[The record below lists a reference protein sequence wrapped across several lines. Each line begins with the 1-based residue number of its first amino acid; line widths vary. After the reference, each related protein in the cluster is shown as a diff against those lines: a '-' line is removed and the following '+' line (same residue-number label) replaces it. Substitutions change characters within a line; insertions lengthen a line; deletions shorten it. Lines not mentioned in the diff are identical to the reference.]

1 MFIEYIYSTI
11 PWIIWIS
18 AYELNPDSVL
28 QLELSD
34 PPNNLSVPI
43 NSTLYLRC
51 QIPVEP
57 KQSDSIYVI
66 WRFRHSHKDPA
77 PNIWSFIHKDD
88 DLARCPEPPNT
99 CEFVN
104 QYSIFNKFNQ
114 SPFNNP
120 IATNK
125 LSATN
130 DIELIQRRQLFTL
143 TLTNLQ
149 SDMNG
154 LFQCHTLVNLDA
166 YDKRGYLNILAPP
179 QYPLEIV
186 RIDDTMPPDTE
197 LFNYSN
203 TLGRTFTIISGKLY
217 YFSCLITHANPKPV
231 VTWFI
236 RHSNGEIRELVT
248 FNNLNYSKQLWKPFS
263 NYVDTQTSDVLT
275 HEDDG
280 TFLKCTAKN
289 SMGLASSEEVNLNIE
304 YVPIIYPFES
314 NAIRVLET
322 TSFKQVCRSKANPSA
337 QIYWV
342 DENQNLVSNNSLL
355 DIHHVSRNG
364 PKYYKCVASNEI
376 GETNLKLLVDVL
388 YPPTVHVQSK
398 VTVNEGEALEIAC
411 RVDANPV
418 ASSIYWTYNKFPDQ
432 TRIRDQSTLH
442 WFQSKRIDGSVL
454 KIPHTYPYH
463 AGQYFCHADAEIYM
477 PKDLWLSQNLST
489 SSEVWSIW
497 KQRSRSF
504 AAVNLTINYSP
515 GQPTLT
521 VVYSTNNKGEDYI
534 ILRCQENS
542 SAPGLPRPT
551 FHWLRSVGTNEKT
564 EILDQYFNYEYNEQS
579 KSFTIKLFNLSVFD
593 SGIYSCFVQNEL
605 GSSQL
610 TSVNVLIKSKPVLIN
625 KPNEKMTL
633 EFQNFHTIEQNT
645 TNQQDIIQNLLE
657 YTIHM
662 IPDNTMNCTFISS
675 LSPDVQW
682 LFHSYHNLNDLNQ
695 ILSMNRSILKQWT
708 QNYIIKNRFGLWEIL
723 TTLNFQFNDMRL
735 YMKNSLNKIFKKL
748 NDEFPDKLIPYSWD
762 YQVLKQLFE
771 FLIILQF
778 EGNYLCESSNSM
790 GIEHGLINLRV
801 QKSPTSIIS
810 FSEATSISISEQDAY
825 RHNEEEIKLHGPLF
839 CQFYGKPVLNQI
851 KWWRYTGLNYHEQN
865 TPNQWELIYKT
876 ENFNKS
882 IHIEETSSLLII
894 TGTPAFI
901 TSSRLNFT
909 MYGRQSSYEN
919 LVHNLEKITYR
930 FTMFT
935 MLWLKK
941 FNHKDYGYYKCQSKN
956 EIGSFS
962 ETRRFQRPTSPQ
974 AITKLYHIKS
984 TSTSATIFWKPGGY
998 HSSPVN
1004 ISYQDLRNDSVNKI
1018 RNKIQN
1024 LLSIWLKKIQDMQQ
1038 YSISLEDHGITSF
1051 LTNGTE
1057 SHLLEPSKSL
1067 NNSDIFNGS
1076 FSGRSSDVDLSNIK
1090 GRKTNNRKIVQSEFL
1105 INTEGQN
1112 YINISGLMPNH
1123 LYTVTISRISK
1134 HGKSKPSRPLA
1145 FRTKFF
1151 HLEPPGPIHL
1161 EETKELIQFSKGNPA
1176 LCAQVEVGTINN
1188 DSSRSSTTTTTT
1200 WNLIHFS
1207 LNYSPYIIINNNV
1220 FHSETNNR
1228 YVELSNCKPLSWD
1241 HYTEIPIRLQNKF
1254 HFRARYCIYGYS
1266 TMCTEY
1272 MKPIKDISTH
1282 IVIVAA
1288 LLCITLVVSLSSM
1301 FVYLICKHLK
1311 KNYI

>member
-1 MFIEYIYSTI
+1 MFIEYIYSII

-18 AYELNPDSVL
+18 ANELNPDSVL
-28 QLELSD
+28 QLELYD

-51 QIPVEP
+51 RIPVEP

-104 QYSIFNKFNQ
+104 QYSIYNKFNQ
-114 SPFNNP
+114 SSFNNP
-120 IATNK
+120 ITTNK
-125 LSATN
+125 LSATD

-236 RHSNGEIRELVT
+236 RYSNGEIRELVT
-248 FNNLNYSKQLWKPFS
+248 FNNSNYSKQLWKPFS

-322 TSFKQVCRSKANPSA
+322 TSFKQACRSKANPSA

-355 DIHHVSRNG
+355 HIHHVSRNG
-364 PKYYKCVASNEI
+364 PKLYKCVASNEI

-432 TRIRDQSTLH
+432 TRTRDQSTLH
-442 WFQSKRIDGSVL
+442 WFQYKRIDGSVL
-454 KIPHTYPYH
+454 KIPYTYPYH

-534 ILRCQENS
+534 ILQCQENS
-542 SAPGLPRPT
+542 TAPGLPRPT
-551 FHWLRSVGTNEKT
+551 FHWLRTVGTNERT

-610 TSVNVLIKSKPVLIN
+610 ASVNVLIKS
-625 KPNEKMTL
+625 
-633 EFQNFHTIEQNT
+633 
-645 TNQQDIIQNLLE
+645 
-657 YTIHM
+657 
-662 IPDNTMNCTFISS
+662 
-675 LSPDVQW
+675 
-682 LFHSYHNLNDLNQ
+682 
-695 ILSMNRSILKQWT
+695 
-708 QNYIIKNRFGLWEIL
+708 
-723 TTLNFQFNDMRL
+723 
-735 YMKNSLNKIFKKL
+735 
-748 NDEFPDKLIPYSWD
+748 
-762 YQVLKQLFE
+762 
-771 FLIILQF
+771 
-778 EGNYLCESSNSM
+778 NYLCESSNSM
-790 GIEHGLINLRV
+790 GIEYGLINLKV

-825 RHNEEEIKLHGPLF
+825 RHNEDEIKLHGPLF

-901 TSSRLNFT
+901 TSSRFNFT

-941 FNHKDYGYYKCQSKN
+941 FNHKDYGYYKCQSKS
-956 EIGSFS
+956 EIGSIS
-962 ETRRFQRPTSPQ
+962 EIHRFQRPTSPQ

-1057 SHLLEPSKSL
+1057 SHLLELSKSL
-1067 NNSDIFNGS
+1067 NNSDIFNGP

-1123 LYTVTISRISK
+1123 LYTVTISRITK

-1200 WNLIHFS
+1200 TTTTWNSIHFS

-1311 KNYI
+1311 KKTTFS

>member
-1 MFIEYIYSTI
+1 M
-11 PWIIWIS
+11 
-18 AYELNPDSVL
+18 NPNPVL
-28 QLELSD
+28 QLELYD
-34 PPNNLSVPI
+34 PPNNLSIPI

-51 QIPVEP
+51 QVPVEP
-57 KQSDSIYVI
+57 KQTDSIYVI

-88 DLARCPEPPNT
+88 DLARCPEPPNK

-104 QYSIFNKFNQ
+104 QYSVFNKFNQ

-120 IATNK
+120 IAANK

-130 DIELIQRRQLFTL
+130 DIELIQRRQLFTV

-154 LFQCHTLVNLDA
+154 LFQCQTLVNLDA

-179 QYPLEIV
+179 QHPLEIV

-197 LFNYSN
+197 IFNYSKN
-203 TLGRTFTIISGKLY
+203 LEKTFTIISGKLY

-236 RHSNGEIRELVT
+236 RYSNDEIRELVT
-248 FNNLNYSKQLWKPFS
+248 FDNLNYSKQLWKPFS

-280 TFLKCTAKN
+280 TFLKCSATN

-314 NAIRVLET
+314 NPIRVLET
-322 TSFKQVCRSKANPSA
+322 TSFKQVCRIKANPA
-337 QIYWV
+337 ARIHWV
-342 DENQNLVSNNSLL
+342 DENQNVVSNNSLL
-355 DIHHVSRNG
+355 DTHYVSRNG
-364 PKYYKCVASNEI
+364 PKIYKCIASNVI
-376 GETNLKLLVDVL
+376 GETNQKLLIDVL
-388 YPPTVHVQSK
+388 YPPTVHVQPK

-432 TRIRDQSTLH
+432 TNIRDQPNLH

-454 KIPHTYPYH
+454 KIPYTYPH
-463 AGQYFCHADAEIYM
+463 HSGQYYCHADAEIYM
-477 PKDLWLSQNLST
+477 PQDLWLSQNLST

-497 KQRSRSF
+497 QQRSRSF

-515 GQPTLT
+515 GKPTLT

-542 SAPGLPRPT
+542 SVPGLPRPT
-551 FHWLRSVGTNEKT
+551 IHWLRTIGMNEKT
-564 EILDQYFNYEYNEQS
+564 EIINQYFNYEYNEQS
-579 KSFTIKLFNLSVFD
+579 KSFIIKLYNLSIYD
-593 SGIYSCFVQNEL
+593 SGIYSCFVKNEL

-610 TSVNVLIKSKPVLIN
+610 ASVNVLIKSKPVLIN
-625 KPNEKMTL
+625 RPNEKMIL
-633 EFQNFHTIEQNT
+633 KFENVHLLKQNT
-645 TNQQDIIQNLLE
+645 THQQDNIENFLE
-657 YTIHM
+657 YTIHI
-662 IPDNTMNCTFISS
+662 IPDNNNNNNNSNNNNNMNCTFLSS
-675 LSPDVQW
+675 LTSDVQW
-682 LFHSYHNLNDLNQ
+682 LFQSDQTINDLNKHIMIDQ
-695 ILSMNRSILKQWT
+695 NLLKQWT
-708 QNYIIKNRFGLWEIL
+708 NNYLIKNKFGLWKII
-723 TTLNFQFNDMRL
+723 TSLNFQFNSIIL
-735 YMKNSLNKIFKKL
+735 YIKNSFNKIMNQL
-748 NDEFPDKLIPYSWD
+748 NHEYPNQFIPYNWD
-762 YQVLKQLFE
+762 YYVLKQFIE

-778 EGNYLCESSNSM
+778 QGNYLCELTNSI
-790 GIEHGLINLRV
+790 GIEHGLINLMV
-801 QKSPTSIIS
+801 QKSPSSIIS
-810 FSEATSISISEQDAY
+810 FSEAISISISEENAHRY
-825 RHNEEEIKLHGPLF
+825 NENEIKLHGPLF

-876 ENFNKS
+876 ENFNES

-894 TGTPAFI
+894 TGNPAFI
-901 TSSRLNFT
+901 TSSRFNFI
-909 MYGRQSSYEN
+909 MDGRQSSYEF
-919 LVHNLEKITYR
+919 LVRNLEKMTYR
-930 FTMFT
+930 FTVFT

-941 FNHKDYGYYKCQSKN
+941 FNHKDYGYYKCQSKS
-956 EIGSFS
+956 EIGSIS
-962 ETRRFQRPTSPQ
+962 EIRQFQKPTSPQ

-984 TSTSATIFWKPGGY
+984 TWTSATIFWKPGGY
-998 HSSPVN
+998 HSSSVN
-1004 ISYQDLRNDSVNKI
+1004 MSYQDLLNNSVDGI

-1024 LLSIWLKKIQDMQQ
+1024 SLSIWLKNIQDMQQ
-1038 YSISLEDHGITSF
+1038 YSVTLEDHGITSF

-1057 SHLLEPSKSL
+1057 SHLLDPSESL
-1067 NNSDIFNGS
+1067 NNSDNFNGP
-1076 FSGRSSDVDLSNIK
+1076 FSVHSSDTDLSNIK
-1090 GRKTNNRKIVQSEFL
+1090 GRKTNKRKILQNEFL

-1123 LYTVTISRISK
+1123 LYTVTISRINK
-1134 HGKSKPSRPLA
+1134 HGKSKPSKPLA
-1145 FRTKFF
+1145 FRTKFL
-1151 HLEPPGPIHL
+1151 HLELPGPIHL

-1188 DSSRSSTTTTTT
+1188 DSSSSSSTSTTT
-1200 WNLIHFS
+1200 WNSIHFS
-1207 LNYSPYIIINNNV
+1207 SNYSPYIIINKNI

-1228 YVELSNCKPLSWD
+1228 YIELSNCKPLSWD
-1241 HYTEIPIRLQNKF
+1241 HYTEIPITLQNKF

-1272 MKPIKDISTH
+1272 IKPIKDISMH

-1301 FVYLICKHLK
+1301 FVYLMCKHMK
-1311 KNYI
+1311 KDYI

>member
-1 MFIEYIYSTI
+1 MFRLSFT
-11 PWIIWIS
+11 

-542 SAPGLPRPT
+542 SG
-551 FHWLRSVGTNEKT
+551 
-564 EILDQYFNYEYNEQS
+564 
-579 KSFTIKLFNLSVFD
+579 
-593 SGIYSCFVQNEL
+593 
-605 GSSQL
+605 
-610 TSVNVLIKSKPVLIN
+610 KPVLIN

-962 ETRRFQRPTSPQ
+962 ETRRFQRPS
-974 AITKLYHIKS
+974 
-984 TSTSATIFWKPGGY
+984 GY